1 MTQLTTEE
9 LLHWHIEAGVDE
21 VVGETPLNRY
31 NQAVRD
37 AKAVNVAETVQG
49 IGAGMRAPFLSS
61 KTESGAKNAVLT
73 SENASGAAAREIAF
87 SCNSLDELKQALM
100 AYDGCALSKTCRQ
113 TVFSDGNPDAGV
125 MVVGEAPGAD
135 EDRIG
140 RPFVGASGKLLDLM
154 LASIGLDRTGVYIA
168 NLSPWRPPGN
178 RKPEQAEV
186 EILRPFLQRH
196 IILAKPRVLLLLGGS
211 AANALLGRHDALSRI
226 RGRWHDYQTGT
237 EIIPALPSFHPA
249 YLLRTPAHKRLAWI
263 DFLMLSKK
271 INQEQP
277 RV

>member
-21 VVGETPLNRY
+21 TVGETPINRY
-31 NQAVRD
+31 NQTVKDARAMNAIESAQKSDEGPREPFLPPKMGFD
-37 AKAVNVAETVQG
+37 AKNVGLA
-49 IGAGMRAPFLSS
+49 S
-61 KTESGAKNAVLT
+61 KNV
-73 SENASGAAAREIAF
+73 SGAASELAF

-100 AYDGCALSKTCRQ
+100 AYDGCALKKTCRQ
-113 TVFSDGNPDAGV
+113 TVFADGNPDAGV

-186 EILRPFLQRH
+186 ELLLPFLQRH
-196 IILAKPRVLLLLGGS
+196 IVLARPRALLLLGGS
-211 AANALLGRHDALSRI
+211 AANALLGRRDSLSRI
-226 RGRWHDYQTGT
+226 RGRWHDYQADA
-237 EIIPALPSFHPA
+237 ELIPALPSFHPA
-249 YLLRTPAHKRLAWI
+249 YLLRTPAHKRLAWM

-271 INQEQP
+271 LGQG
-277 RV
+277 

>member
-9 LLHWHIEAGVDE
+9 LLHWHIEAGADE
-21 VVGETPLNRY
+21 AVGETPLNRY

-37 AKAVNVAETVQG
+37 AGTMNVAESAHRRDISV
-49 IGAGMRAPFLSS
+49 REPFSS
-61 KTESGAKNAVLT
+61 PKMGSGANNVGLT
-73 SENASGAAAREIAF
+73 SKSASGAAREIAF
-87 SCNSLDELKQALM
+87 SCDSLDALKQAVM

-113 TVFSDGNPDAGV
+113 TVFADGNPDADV

-140 RPFVGASGKLLDLM
+140 RPFVGVSGKLLDLM
-154 LASIGLDRTGVYIA
+154 LASIGLDRTSVYIA

-186 EILRPFLQRH
+186 ELLLPFLQRH

-211 AANALLGRHDALSRI
+211 AANALLGRQDSLSRI
-226 RGRWHDYQTGT
+226 RGRWHDYQADA

-249 YLLRTPAHKRLAWI
+249 YLLRTPTHKRLAWM

-271 INQEQP
+271 LRQG
-277 RV
+277 